1 MLAVVLAALLQAQD
15 EVQSWIEKLGSPE
28 YAVREEAQ
36 KKIESMGKSVVPQL
50 KAALEKAEDLEVK
63 TRLEDILKKLDR
75 PAETT
80 RVQEEDA
87 SKQLE
92 KVGKLVEELQKVL
105 ADKDKSA
112 EDKLRRVED
121 LADDLRQAAR
131 RRAAEQAGNLNRVV
145 RRRIQFN
152 GQGFD
157 QIPEDVRKR
166 IEEHQKRSQEMIERL
181 LRDFGMDDPA
191 PEKKD

>member
-1 MLAVVLAALLQAQD
+1 MLAVLMTVLLQAQD
-15 EVQSWIEKLGSPE
+15 DVQSWIEKLGSPE

-50 KAALEKAEDLEVK
+50 KAALEKAGDLEVK
-63 TRLEDILKKLDR
+63 TRLEDILKKLDK
-75 PAETT
+75 PAETKQ
-80 RVQEEDA
+80 VEVEDA
-87 SKQLE
+87 SKRLE
-92 KVGKLVEELQKVL
+92 RVGKIVEDLQKVL

-112 EDKLRRVED
+112 DDKLRRVEE
-121 LADDLRQAAR
+121 LADDLREAAR
-131 RRAAEQAGNLNRVV
+131 RRGAEQAGNLNRVV

-157 QIPEDVRKR
+157 QIPEDMRKR
-166 IEEHQKRSQEMIERL
+166 IEEHQKRSQEMIERI